1 MDGIGEEFFAVIDE
15 LVSGSID
22 DGVFLDHFDGIAR
35 ASFDAVS
42 AEDATQ
48 FINGE
53 ELRIFIAIG
62 AIVFGSVIGDNGD
75 TLSGASGGAH
85 EASDAFNASLF
96 IGFESMFASESIG
109 IRFFDFGV
117 LGGKFFDLDEM
128 EEGIEKA
135 FKDGEEVSFFQLRDN
150 LLEDI
155 QNVPPLFIER

>member
-15 LVSGSID
+15 LISGSID

-35 ASFDAVS
+35 ASFDTVS
-42 AEDATQ
+42 TEDTSQ

-62 AIVFGSVIGDNGD
+62 AIVFGCIIGDNSD
-75 TLSGASGGAH
+75 TLSRASGGTH
-85 EASDAFNASLF
+85 EASDTFNASLF

-117 LGGKFFDLDEM
+117 LGSKFFNLDKM
-128 EEGIEKA
+128 EEGIEKSLE
-135 FKDGEEVSFFQLRDN
+135 DGEEVSFFQLGDN
-150 LLEDI
+150 LVEYI
-155 QNVPPLFIER
+155 QRVASVVY